1 LQYDIIEYKEQLS
14 FWKQVQMQNRI
25 RSKIPGSKNAFEFEP
40 NLLGVQTGLEKSE
53 KFSKILICLDLLD
66 CEFRLPWL
74 YREIL
79 SFHTSSPWTWFERK

>member
-25 RSKIPGSKNAFEFEP
+25 RSKIPGSKNAFEFGP

-74 YREIL
+74 YCEIL